1 MGAILAGKAPSIL
14 VDFCIFLLAL
24 RTTRAQTAA
33 AAASCSVDEQL
44 NSEVRALQGVVME
57 FRVART
63 TSY

>member
-1 MGAILAGKAPSIL
+1 M
-14 VDFCIFLLAL
+14 DFCIFLLAL
-24 RTTRAQTAA
+24 RTTRAQTA

-63 TSY
+63 TSS

>member
-33 AAASCSVDEQL
+33 AASCSVDEQL

-63 TSY
+63 TSS